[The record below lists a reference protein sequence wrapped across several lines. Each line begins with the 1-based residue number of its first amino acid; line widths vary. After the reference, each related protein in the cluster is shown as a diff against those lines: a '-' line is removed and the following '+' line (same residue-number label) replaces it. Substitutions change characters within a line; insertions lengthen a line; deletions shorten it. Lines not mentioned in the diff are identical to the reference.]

1 MKNTFATF
9 SKSGQVAESEAQALQ
24 ETGLAVIG
32 LAGAQGA
39 PVPTD
44 MKELPLAVVHY
55 LVGRRSQ
62 GPGGNY
68 VVSPE
73 ERQRM
78 IAEAAYFRAQ
88 ARGFGEELQLED
100 WLAAEREI
108 QQQLETLRD
117 QGEDLQ
123 TMKMP
128 SRKPAKRDHVPSN
141 LGMAE
146 RRTQPSGY
154 HEPERRRASNLVR
167 PAARQK

>member
-1 MKNTFATF
+1 MKRTFVRF
-9 SKSGQVAESEAQALQ
+9 SGSGQVAESEVQ
-24 ETGLAVIG
+24 
-32 LAGAQGA
+32 
-39 PVPTD
+39 
-44 MKELPLAVVHY
+44 ELPLAVVHY

-88 ARGFGEELQLED
+88 ARGFGEDMQLED

-108 QQQLETLRD
+108 QQQLEASHDNGEESRTL
-117 QGEDLQ
+117 
-123 TMKMP
+123 KMP
-128 SRKPAKRDHVPSN
+128 SRQPAKRDHVPSN

-146 RRTQPSGY
+146 RRIQPSGQ
-154 HEPERRRASNLVR
+154 HEPERRRTSNLAWPV
-167 PAARQK
+167 AGQK